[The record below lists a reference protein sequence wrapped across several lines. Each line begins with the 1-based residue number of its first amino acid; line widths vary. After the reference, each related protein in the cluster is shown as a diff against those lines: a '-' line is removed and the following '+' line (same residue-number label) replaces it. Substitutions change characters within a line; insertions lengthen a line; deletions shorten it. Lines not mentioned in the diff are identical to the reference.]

1 MVAFAAVAFI
11 VAALVGVISFS
22 TTRHGLDD
30 EINRSLASAATTLA
44 AGGTVPT
51 TTTDNAD
58 GGGRPAAR
66 PGLTGSSR
74 PRRASRRTV
83 RSRDR
88 RRNTIPVD
96 PQTTAL
102 TAATAGSEVFRTVQ
116 LNGHTYRV
124 LSQALGADRGVI
136 EVARDLT
143 DTQHVLEDLAW
154 TTLWVGLGAC

>member
-1 MVAFAAVAFI
+1 M
-11 VAALVGVISFS
+11 
-22 TTRHGLDD
+22 
-30 EINRSLASAATTLA
+30 
-44 AGGTVPT
+44 
-51 TTTDNAD
+51 
-58 GGGRPAAR
+58 GGRRSSPGDGIIQAAQSVAVD
-66 PGLTGSSR
+66 GSV
-74 PRRASRRTV
+74 TV
-83 RSRDR
+83 IVGEQ
-88 RRNTIPVD
+88 IPVD

-154 TTLWVGLGAC
+154 TTLWVGLAVLTPRLPSAGWRHGRSPGD